1 MKFKPIRFIP
11 EYAGIHFMKAAR
23 YGFVGSAILI
33 FFTIIIYF
41 AIGINL
47 GIDFRGGTLIE
58 IRTAAPADL
67 SVLREKLGALELGSG
82 VELQEFGAPTDVL
95 IRLPTQSDER
105 RSKLPSRRCARH
117 LAPGSTIA
125 ASRPSGP
132 RSRRA
137 SRAAASSPSSSQ
149 SFW

>member
-67 SVLREKLGALELGSG
+67 RYFA
-82 VELQEFGAPTDVL
+82 
-95 IRLPTQSDER
+95 
-105 RSKLPSRRCARH
+105 RSSAR
-117 LAPGSTIA
+117 S
-125 ASRPSGP
+125 SS
-132 RSRRA
+132 
-137 SRAAASSPSSSQ
+137 AAASSCRNSAHRPTC
-149 SFW
+149 